1 MTFSIKNNALIVT
14 ALSLLLVLTCLCPA
28 FATKQATADDIPITQ
43 RHVYYYSDRGNLD
56 SAITSQMQSIGIPLS
71 NYHSE
76 LVRNNTALFMD
87 NFIDYADGGEY
98 IGMQNAY
105 IIFEL
110 RENLLDFA
118 SLNIVPQFLL
128 KLNYMFQHMKNNG
141 CKIMFISNTEEFLL
155 YLETDLDNPS
165 MSAAAFLNYVDIHIS
180 LDLMSILSVGIAQ
193 RLESSNSIT
202 LYMDSTYDLF
212 LKYLLRFLRYKY
224 DIRISDF
231 AFQNNKDV
239 ILRTLYEN
247 QQAII
252 FAQQDILKYK
262 LLGINQEYFINDLI
276 DDPVF
281 IGKVA
286 ALGTITRNAYP
297 TNSQFFGN
305 MNSLR
310 NRYGE
315 QFDYYI
321 YNAIQDFYDIE
332 IPELNNVGEIYSI
345 WYHPNNFFT
354 VKLPAMIKDF
364 INNSSLSEYDNWFGR
379 AALNHKPIE
388 FGDNGW
394 ISLDEIADAY
404 ENMRPIEWLILW
416 DPILED

>member
-1 MTFSIKNNALIVT
+1 MTFSRKKNALIVT
-14 ALSLLLVLTCLCPA
+14 ALSLLLVLTCLCPV
-28 FATKQATADDIPITQ
+28 FSTKQANADDIPITQ

-56 SAITSQMQSIGIPLS
+56 SAIRNQMQTIGIPSS

-76 LVRNNTALFMD
+76 LVRDKTAFFMDDFINYANNTMY
-87 NFIDYADGGEY
+87 NGI
-98 IGMQNAY
+98 QNAY

-110 RENLLDFA
+110 RENLLDFS
-118 SLNIVPQFLL
+118 SLNIVPQFLW

-165 MSAAAFLNYVDIHIS
+165 
-180 LDLMSILSVGIAQ
+180 
-193 RLESSNSIT
+193 
-202 LYMDSTYDLF
+202 
-212 LKYLLRFLRYKY
+212 
-224 DIRISDF
+224 
-231 AFQNNKDV
+231 
-239 ILRTLYEN
+239 
-247 QQAII
+247 
-252 FAQQDILKYK
+252 K

-281 IGKVA
+281 VGKVA

-345 WYHPNNFFT
+345 WYHPNDFFT

-394 ISLDEIADAY
+394 ISLGEIADAY